1 MNIFIFVNL
10 CNNLFKN
17 PKVFTKYVD
26 KYFVRKLVVI
36 VRYIMEN
43 ENFKIDESIKRDF
56 KECKEK
62 VEFLEKILTMLV
74 KGFASE
80 Y

>member
-1 MNIFIFVNL
+1 
-10 CNNLFKN
+10 
-17 PKVFTKYVD
+17 
-26 KYFVRKLVVI
+26 
-36 VRYIMEN
+36 MEN
-43 ENFKIDESIKRDF
+43 KMELDPNIKKDI

-62 VEFLEKILTMLV
+62 VELLEKVLTMLV